1 MQNTQ
6 IQYLVQELRSH
17 MLLEMKPVHHN
28 KRSHMP
34 QLRLNTAKLKKKK
47 NYPCNGQSM
56 NKAVIKLLLC
66 MKHCLAPRE
75 YPLQATED
83 ILIPQ
88 TVCWGR

>member
-1 MQNTQ
+1 
-6 IQYLVQELRSH
+6 
-17 MLLEMKPVHHN
+17 
-28 KRSHMP
+28 
-34 QLRLNTAKLKKKK
+34 
-47 NYPCNGQSM
+47 M